1 MMKAQARIAAASAG
15 QSDFCTSHT
24 ASGKVAAPAIEPI
37 EICRVH
43 ATTPTNTMTSAAI
56 AHGVRHR
63 NAPTKLATA
72 LPPRNRRNTG
82 YACPAITVIA
92 AALIRSVQPQT
103 RSEEQTSELQSR
115 FGTSY

>member
-72 LPPRNRRNTG
+72 LPPANPQKSGVRVPRHPLNRRGANRER
-82 YACPAITVIA
+82 A
-92 AALIRSVQPQT
+92 AATPLREPDRQVA
-103 RSEEQTSELQSR
+103 LAD
-115 FGTSY
+115 